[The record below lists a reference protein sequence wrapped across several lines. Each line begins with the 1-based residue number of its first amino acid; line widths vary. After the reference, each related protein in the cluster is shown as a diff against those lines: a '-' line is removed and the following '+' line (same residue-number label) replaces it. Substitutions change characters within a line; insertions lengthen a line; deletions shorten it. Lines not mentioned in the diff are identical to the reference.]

1 MDNPSSTSTLA
12 NGSNG
17 VVGNSQKVVERVA
30 KTAHDTVD
38 RVAAAAG
45 PAIERLSSTYSTAG
59 DTLRA
64 KADQLG
70 ALEEQ
75 WLTNARSYVRDH
87 PIATVAIGLLA
98 GWVIGRLGRSD

>member
-1 MDNPSSTSTLA
+1 MSHNTG

-17 VVGNSQKVVERVA
+17 AAGNPQKVVERVA
-30 KTAHDTVD
+30 KSAHETVD

-45 PAIERLSSTYSTAG
+45 PAIERLSNTYSTAG

-70 ALEEQ
+70 QMEEQ
-75 WLTNARSYVRDH
+75 WIAGARGYVRDH
-87 PIATVAIGLLA
+87 PFTAVAIGLLA
-98 GWVIGRLGRSD
+98 GWIIGRLGSSD